1 MYIASVHV
9 CVRCSPIEFA
19 AMTHHASQQNVGPFQ
34 EAQARRELLPKAGVA
49 KHSVASRLSLKM
61 RTSCFSHG
69 RHRGN
74 KDTNTTSVRFQ
85 HPRGSHDPRNYRT
98 WTQVDISKF
107 HTCLSVFLQ
116 FQIVAFGRSCNAG
129 RKNHSPV
136 QDEADSRARRV
147 VTGRDAIS
155 LGPQWTCQSST
166 LAIGV

>member
-1 MYIASVHV
+1 MSRIIGSGRVVYLVPECFFASVHV
-9 CVRCSPIEFA
+9 CARCSPIVFA

-34 EAQARRELLPKAGVA
+34 EAQARRELLPKADVA

-116 FQIVAFGRSCNAG
+116 FPFVAFGRSCNAG
-129 RKNHSPV
+129 RKPSHQCRMRLIP
-136 QDEADSRARRV
+136 
-147 VTGRDAIS
+147 G
-155 LGPQWTCQSST
+155 
-166 LAIGV
+166 LAEF